1 MRKLCLLP
9 LLLLFGLFTSSQL
22 IAQDSTKG
30 ALQISILTCAPG
42 EDVYTAWGHTAIR
55 IIDSAKQTDI
65 VFNFGTF
72 DFDTPNFLVE
82 FVKGNL
88 NYFLSADNFQNFILE
103 YQYYG
108 RSIKEQVL
116 ILTDA
121 EKINWQNALL
131 KNLEGNNRYYLYNFI
146 TDNCT
151 TRVKDGFYQFA
162 STQVPPSTI
171 KSYRTHVVE
180 APYQQGIPWI
190 GLGID
195 VLLGAVS
202 DKVPSAIQAGFLP
215 DLLFD
220 QLAAQPGYIESTQ
233 NYEFTKTVP
242 VKPTDPV
249 YYIVGLIFLYLF
261 VGRWNARWAVMAAK
275 SIDLILLFIFGL
287 GGLLL
292 AYMSLFSKHTA
303 CHNNFNIAWIHP
315 FYFIALILYFIKPIW
330 AGYLG
335 RIFFIAT
342 IGLIVVSYWLP
353 QSFSSSVYLLM
364 VVSLLLNYRLF
375 SLIILFKRG
384 RDAKFN

>member
-9 LLLLFGLFTSSQL
+9 LLLLFGLFTSSHL
-22 IAQDSTKG
+22 IAQDSSKA

-55 IIDSAKQTDI
+55 IIDSSKQTDI
-65 VFNFGTF
+65 VYNFGTF
-72 DFDTPNFLVE
+72 DFNTPNFLLE
-82 FVKGNL
+82 FIKGNL

-116 ILTDA
+116 VLSDV

-162 STQVPPSTI
+162 NTQVPPSNI
-171 KSYRTHVVE
+171 KSFRTHVVE

-202 DKVPSAIQAGFLP
+202 DQAPTALQAGFLP
-215 DLLFD
+215 DLFFE
-220 QLAAQPGYIESTQ
+220 QLTAQASYIASTQ
-233 NYEFTKTVP
+233 NYDFTKTVP
-242 VKPTDPV
+242 VQPTDPV
-249 YYIVGLIFLYLF
+249 YYIIGLIMVYLF
-261 VGRWNARWAVMAAK
+261 VGKWNARWTVIAAK
-275 SIDLILLFIFGL
+275 IIDVSLLFIYGA

-292 AYMSLFSKHTA
+292 VYMSVFSLHTA

-315 FYFIALILYFIKPIW
+315 FYFIALIFYFIKPIW

-335 RIFFIAT
+335 RLFMAAT
-342 IGLIVVSYWLP
+342 IGLILISYWLP

-364 VVSLLLNYRLF
+364 GLALVLNYRLM
-375 SLIILFKRG
+375 KRG
-384 RDAKFN
+384 IDAKFN

>member
-9 LLLLFGLFTSSQL
+9 ILLLFGIFTSSQL

-42 EDVYTAWGHTAIR
+42 EDVYTAWGHTAII
-55 IIDSAKQTDI
+55 IIDSAKQTD
-65 VFNFGTF
+65 VVYNFGTF
-72 DFDTPNFLVE
+72 DFNIPNFLVE

-116 ILTDA
+116 ILSDA

-162 STQVPPSTI
+162 TSQIPPSNI

-195 VLLGAVS
+195 ILLGAVS
-202 DKVPSAIQAGFLP
+202 DKAPTALQAGFLP

-220 QLAAQPGYIESTQ
+220 QLAAQPGHIAATQ
-233 NYEFTKTVP
+233 NYDFTKTAAST
-242 VKPTDPV
+242 PTDPI
-249 YYIVGLIFLYLF
+249 YFIIGLIVVYLF
-261 VGRWNARWAVMAAK
+261 VGKWNARWAVITAK
-275 SIDLILLFIFGL
+275 FLDIILLFIFGL

-292 AYMSLFSKHTA
+292 VYMSLFSKHTA
-303 CHNNFNIAWIHP
+303 CHYNFNIDWIHP
-315 FYFIALILYFIKPIW
+315 LYWIALVCYFIKPIW

-342 IGLIVVSYWLP
+342 IGLIAVSYWLP
-353 QSFSSSVYLLM
+353 QSFSTSVYLLM
-364 VVSLLLNYRLF
+364 GLSLILNYR
-375 SLIILFKRG
+375 LFKRG

>member
-9 LLLLFGLFTSSQL
+9 LLLLFGLFTSSHL
-22 IAQDSTKG
+22 IAQDSSKA

-55 IIDSAKQTDI
+55 IIDSSKQTDI
-65 VFNFGTF
+65 VYNFGTF
-72 DFDTPNFLVE
+72 DFDTPNFLLE
-82 FVKGNL
+82 FIKGNL

-116 ILTDA
+116 VLSDV

-162 STQVPPSTI
+162 NTQVPPSNI
-171 KSYRTHVVE
+171 KSFRTHVVE

-195 VLLGAVS
+195 VLLGSVS
-202 DKVPSAIQAGFLP
+202 DQAPTALQAGFLP
-215 DLLFD
+215 DLFFE
-220 QLAAQPGYIESTQ
+220 QLAAQASYIESTQ
-233 NYEFTKTVP
+233 NYDFTKTVP
-242 VKPTDPV
+242 VQPTDPV
-249 YYIVGLIFLYLF
+249 YYIIGLIMVYLF
-261 VGRWNARWAVMAAK
+261 VGKWNARWTVIAAK
-275 SIDLILLFIFGL
+275 IIDVSLLFIFGL

-292 AYMSLFSKHTA
+292 VYMSVFSKHTA

-315 FYFIALILYFIKPIW
+315 FYFIALIFYFIKPIW

-335 RIFFIAT
+335 RLFMTAT
-342 IGLIVVSYWLP
+342 IGLILISYWLP

-364 VVSLLLNYRLF
+364 GLALVLNYRLM
-375 SLIILFKRG
+375 KRG
-384 RDAKFN
+384 IDAKFN

>member
-9 LLLLFGLFTSSQL
+9 LLLLFGLFTSNQI
-22 IAQDSTKG
+22 IAQDSTKA

-55 IIDSAKQTDI
+55 IIDSAKQTD
-65 VFNFGTF
+65 VVYNFGTF
-72 DFDTPNFLVE
+72 DFNTPNFLVE

-88 NYFLSADNFQNFILE
+88 NYFLSADNFQNFIAE

-116 ILTDA
+116 ILSDA
-121 EKINWQNALL
+121 DKMKWHNALQ

-162 STQVPPSTI
+162 TTQVPPSNI
-171 KSYRTHVVE
+171 KSFRTHVVE

-202 DKVPSAIQAGFLP
+202 DQAPSPLQAGFLP

-220 QLAAQPGYIESTQ
+220 QLAAQPQFIATTQ
-233 NYEFTKTVP
+233 NYDFTRTTGS
-242 VKPTDPV
+242 KPTDPI
-249 YYIVGLIFLYLF
+249 YYIIGLILVYLF
-261 VGRWNARWAVMAAK
+261 VGKWNARWAVIAAK
-275 SIDLILLFIFGL
+275 FLDIVLLFIYGL

-292 AYMSLFSKHTA
+292 VYMSLFSKHTA
-303 CHNNFNIAWIHP
+303 CHYNFNIDWIHP
-315 FYFIALILYFIKPIW
+315 LYWIALLFYFIKPIW

-335 RIFFIAT
+335 RIFFIAS
-342 IGLIVVSYWLP
+342 IGLIVVSYLLP
-353 QSFSSSVYLLM
+353 QSFSISVYLLM
-364 VVSLLLNYRLF
+364 GLSLILNYRL
-375 SLIILFKRG
+375 IKRG

>member
-9 LLLLFGLFTSSQL
+9 LLLLFGLFTSNQI
-22 IAQDSTKG
+22 IAQDSTKA

-55 IIDSAKQTDI
+55 IIDSAKQTD
-65 VFNFGTF
+65 VVYNFGTF
-72 DFDTPNFLVE
+72 DFNTPNFLVE

-88 NYFLSADNFQNFILE
+88 NYFLSADDFQNFIAE

-116 ILTDA
+116 ILSDA
-121 EKINWQNALL
+121 EKIKWQNALQ

-162 STQVPPSTI
+162 TTQVPPSNI
-171 KSYRTHVVE
+171 KSFRTHVVE

-195 VLLGAVS
+195 LLLGAVS
-202 DKVPSAIQAGFLP
+202 DQAPTAMQAGFLP
-215 DLLFD
+215 DLFFD
-220 QLAAQPGYIESTQ
+220 QLAAQPGHIATTQ
-233 NYEFTKTVP
+233 NYDFTRTTGS
-242 VKPTDPV
+242 KPTDPI
-249 YYIVGLIFLYLF
+249 YFIVGLILVYLF
-261 VGRWNARWAVMAAK
+261 VGKWNARWAVMAAK
-275 SIDLILLFIFGL
+275 FLDITLLFIYGL

-292 AYMSLFSKHTA
+292 VYMSLFSLHTA

-315 FYFIALILYFIKPIW
+315 LYWIALVFYFMKPIW

-335 RIFFIAT
+335 RIFFIAS
-342 IGLIVVSYWLP
+342 IGLIVVSYLLP
-353 QSFSSSVYLLM
+353 QSFSNSVYLLM
-364 VVSLLLNYRLF
+364 GLSLVLNYRL
-375 SLIILFKRG
+375 IKRG
-384 RDAKFN
+384 IDAKFN

>member
-22 IAQDSTKG
+22 IAQDSSKA

-55 IIDSAKQTDI
+55 IIDSSKQTDI
-65 VFNFGTF
+65 VYNFGTF
-72 DFDTPNFLVE
+72 DFNTPNFLLE
-82 FVKGNL
+82 FIKGNL
-88 NYFLSADNFQNFILE
+88 NYFLSADDFQNFIAE

-116 ILTDA
+116 MLSDA

-162 STQVPPSTI
+162 NTQVPPSNI
-171 KSYRTHVVE
+171 KSFRIHVVE

-202 DKVPSAIQAGFLP
+202 DQAPTALQAGFLP
-215 DLLFD
+215 DLFFE
-220 QLAAQPGYIESTQ
+220 QLAAQAKHIESTQ
-233 NYEFTKTVP
+233 NYDFTKTVP
-242 VKPTDPV
+242 VQPTDPV
-249 YYIVGLIFLYLF
+249 YYIIGLIMVYLF
-261 VGRWNARWAVMAAK
+261 VGKWNARWTVIAAK
-275 SIDLILLFIFGL
+275 IIDFSLLFIFGL

-292 AYMSLFSKHTA
+292 VYMSVFSLHTA

-315 FYFIALILYFIKPIW
+315 FYFIALIFYFIKPIW

-353 QSFSSSVYLLM
+353 QSFSSSVYLLIGLAL
-364 VVSLLLNYRLF
+364 VLNYRLM
-375 SLIILFKRG
+375 KRG

>member
-9 LLLLFGLFTSSQL
+9 LLLLFGLFTSTRL
-22 IAQDSTKG
+22 AAQDSTN
-30 ALQISILTCAPG
+30 AAMQISILTCAPG

-55 IIDSAKQTDI
+55 IIDSAKQTDV

-82 FVKGNL
+82 FIKGNL

-162 STQVPPSTI
+162 TTQVPPSTI

-195 VLLGAVS
+195 VLLGSVS
-202 DKVPSAIQAGFLP
+202 DQTPSPLQAGFLP
-215 DLLFD
+215 DLLFE
-220 QLAAQPGYIESTQ
+220 QLAAQPSHIASIQ
-233 NYEFTKTVP
+233 NYDFTKTTP
-242 VKPTDPV
+242 TKPTDPI
-249 YYIVGLIFLYLF
+249 YYIIGLILVYLF
-261 VGRWNARWAVMAAK
+261 VGKWNARLAVITAK
-275 SIDLILLFIFGL
+275 ILDLSLLFIFGL

-292 AYMSLFSKHTA
+292 VYMSLFSKHTA
-303 CHNNFNIAWIHP
+303 CHDNFNIAWIHP
-315 FYFIALILYFIKPIW
+315 LYWIALVCYFMKPIW

-335 RIFFIAT
+335 RIFFIAST
-342 IGLIVVSYWLP
+342 GLIVVSYWLP
-353 QSFSSSVYLLM
+353 QSFSISVYLLM
-364 VVSLLLNYRLF
+364 GLSLVLNYRLY
-375 SLIILFKRG
+375 KRG

>member
-9 LLLLFGLFTSSQL
+9 LLLLFGLFTSSHL
-22 IAQDSTKG
+22 IAQDSSKA

-55 IIDSAKQTDI
+55 IIDSSKQTDI
-65 VFNFGTF
+65 VYNFGTF
-72 DFDTPNFLVE
+72 DFDTPNFLLE
-82 FVKGNL
+82 FIKGNL

-116 ILTDA
+116 VLSDV

-162 STQVPPSTI
+162 NTQVPPSNI
-171 KSYRTHVVE
+171 KSFRTHVVE

-202 DKVPSAIQAGFLP
+202 DQAPTALQAGFLP
-215 DLLFD
+215 DLFFE
-220 QLAAQPGYIESTQ
+220 QLAAQASYIESTQ
-233 NYEFTKTVP
+233 NYDFKKTVP
-242 VKPTDPV
+242 VQPTDPV
-249 YYIVGLIFLYLF
+249 YYIIGLIMVYLF
-261 VGRWNARWAVMAAK
+261 VGKWNARWTVIAAK
-275 SIDLILLFIFGL
+275 IIDVSLLFIFGL

-292 AYMSLFSKHTA
+292 VYMSVFSKHTA

-315 FYFIALILYFIKPIW
+315 FYFIALIFYFIKPIW

-335 RIFFIAT
+335 RLFMTAT
-342 IGLIVVSYWLP
+342 IGLILISYWLP

-364 VVSLLLNYRLF
+364 GLALVLNYRLM
-375 SLIILFKRG
+375 KRG
-384 RDAKFN
+384 IDAKFN

>member
-9 LLLLFGLFTSSQL
+9 ILLLFGIFTSSQL

-55 IIDSAKQTDI
+55 IIDSAKQTD
-65 VFNFGTF
+65 VVYNFGTF
-72 DFDTPNFLVE
+72 DFNTPNFLVE
-82 FVKGNL
+82 FVIGNL

-116 ILTDA
+116 ILSDA
-121 EKINWQNALL
+121 EKINWQNALQ

-162 STQVPPSTI
+162 TSQIPPSTI

-195 VLLGAVS
+195 ILLGAVS
-202 DKVPSAIQAGFLP
+202 DQAPSPLQAGFLP

-220 QLAAQPGYIESTQ
+220 QIAAQPGYIAATQ
-233 NYEFTKTVP
+233 NYDFTKTTAST
-242 VKPTDPV
+242 PTDPIF
-249 YYIVGLIFLYLF
+249 YIVGLILLYLF
-261 VGRWNARWAVMAAK
+261 LSKWNARWAVMAAK
-275 SIDLILLFIFGL
+275 FLDIILLFIFGL

-292 AYMSLFSKHTA
+292 VYMSLFSKHTA
-303 CHNNFNIAWIHP
+303 CHDNFNIVWIHP
-315 FYFIALILYFIKPIW
+315 LYWIALVLYFAKPIW

-342 IGLIVVSYWLP
+342 IGLIAVSYWLP
-353 QSFSSSVYLLM
+353 QSFSISVYLLM
-364 VVSLLLNYRLF
+364 GLSLILNYRL
-375 SLIILFKRG
+375 IKRA

>member
-9 LLLLFGLFTSSQL
+9 LLLLFGFFTSSRL
-22 IAQDSTKG
+22 TAQDSTKA

-72 DFDTPNFLVE
+72 DFNTPNFLLE

-162 STQVPPSTI
+162 SNQVPPSTI

-202 DKVPSAIQAGFLP
+202 DKAPSAIQAGFLP

-220 QLAAQPGYIESTQ
+220 QLAAQPGHIATTR
-233 NYEFTKTVP
+233 NYDFTKTTP
-242 VKPTDPV
+242 TKPTDPI
-249 YYIVGLIFLYLF
+249 YYIIGLMLVYLF
-261 VGRWNARWAVMAAK
+261 VGKWNARWAVMTAK
-275 SIDLILLFIFGL
+275 IIDVSLLFIFGL

-292 AYMSLFSKHTA
+292 VYMSMFSKHTA
-303 CHNNFNIAWIHP
+303 CHYNFNIDWIHP
-315 FYFIALILYFIKPIW
+315 LYWIALVCYFMKPIW

-335 RIFFIAT
+335 RVFFIAT
-342 IGLIVVSYWLP
+342 IGLIAFSYWLP
-353 QSFSSSVYLLM
+353 QSFSISVYLLM
-364 VVSLLLNYRLF
+364 GLSLILNYRL
-375 SLIILFKRG
+375 IKRG

>member
-9 LLLLFGLFTSSQL
+9 LLLLFGLFTSSHL
-22 IAQDSTKG
+22 IAQDSSKA

-55 IIDSAKQTDI
+55 IIDSSKQTDI
-65 VFNFGTF
+65 VYNFGTF
-72 DFDTPNFLVE
+72 DFNTPNFLLE
-82 FVKGNL
+82 FIKGNL

-116 ILTDA
+116 ILSDA
-121 EKINWQNALL
+121 EKINWQNALQ

-162 STQVPPSTI
+162 TSQIPPSTI

-195 VLLGAVS
+195 ILLGAVS
-202 DKVPSAIQAGFLP
+202 DQAPSPLQAGFLP

-220 QLAAQPGYIESTQ
+220 QIAAQPGYIAATQ
-233 NYEFTKTVP
+233 NYDFTKTTAST
-242 VKPTDPV
+242 PTDPIF
-249 YYIVGLIFLYLF
+249 YIVGLILLYLF
-261 VGRWNARWAVMAAK
+261 LSKWNARWAVMAAK
-275 SIDLILLFIFGL
+275 FLDIILLFIYGL

-292 AYMSLFSKHTA
+292 VYMSLFSKHTA
-303 CHNNFNIAWIHP
+303 CHYNFNIDWIHP
-315 FYFIALILYFIKPIW
+315 LYFIALIFYFMKPIW

-335 RIFFIAT
+335 RVFFIAT
-342 IGLIVVSYWLP
+342 IGLIAVSYWLP
-353 QSFSSSVYLLM
+353 QSFSISVYLLM
-364 VVSLLLNYRLF
+364 GLSLILNYRL
-375 SLIILFKRG
+375 IKRG
-384 RDAKFN
+384 LDAKFN

>member
-9 LLLLFGLFTSSQL
+9 LLLLFGLFTSSHL
-22 IAQDSTKG
+22 IAQDSSKA

-55 IIDSAKQTDI
+55 IIDSSKQTDI
-65 VFNFGTF
+65 VYNFGTF
-72 DFDTPNFLVE
+72 DFNTPNFLLE
-82 FVKGNL
+82 FIKGNL

-116 ILTDA
+116 VLSDV

-162 STQVPPSTI
+162 NTQVPPSNI
-171 KSYRTHVVE
+171 KSFRTHVVE

-202 DKVPSAIQAGFLP
+202 DQAPTALQAGFLP
-215 DLLFD
+215 DLFFE
-220 QLAAQPGYIESTQ
+220 QLAAQASYIESTQ

-249 YYIVGLIFLYLF
+249 YYIIGLIMVYLF
-261 VGRWNARWAVMAAK
+261 VGKWNARWAVIAAK
-275 SIDLILLFIFGL
+275 MIDVSLLFIFGL

-292 AYMSLFSKHTA
+292 VYMSVFSKHTA
-303 CHNNFNIAWIHP
+303 CHDNFNIAWIHP
-315 FYFIALILYFIKPIW
+315 FYFIALIFYFIKPIW

-342 IGLIVVSYWLP
+342 FGLILISYWLP
-353 QSFSSSVYLLM
+353 QFFSSSVYLLM
-364 VVSLLLNYRLF
+364 GLALVLNYRLM
-375 SLIILFKRG
+375 KRG
-384 RDAKFN
+384 IDAKFN

>member
-9 LLLLFGLFTSSQL
+9 LLLLFGFFTSSKSS
-22 IAQDSTKG
+22 AQDSSKA

-55 IIDSAKQTDI
+55 IIDSANQTDI
-65 VFNFGTF
+65 VYNFGTF
-72 DFDTPNFLVE
+72 DFNTPYFLVE

-88 NYFLSADNFQNFILE
+88 NYFLSADYFQNFIAE

-116 ILTDA
+116 ILSDA
-121 EKINWQNALL
+121 EKIKWHNALQ

-162 STQVPPSTI
+162 NSQVPPSKI
-171 KSYRTHVVE
+171 KSFRTHVVE

-195 VLLGAVS
+195 ILLGAIS
-202 DKVPSAIQAGFLP
+202 DQAPSPLQAGFLP
-215 DLLFD
+215 DLFYE
-220 QLAAQPGYIESTQ
+220 QLAAQPGHIATTQ
-233 NYEFTKTVP
+233 NYDFTKTTP
-242 VKPTDPV
+242 IKPTDPIF
-249 YYIVGLIFLYLF
+249 YLVGLMFVYVF
-261 VGRWNARWAVMAAK
+261 VGKWNARWAVIAAK
-275 SIDLILLFIFGL
+275 FLDIILLFIFGL

-292 AYMSLFSKHTA
+292 VYMSLFSLHTA

-315 FYFIALILYFIKPIW
+315 LYWIALVCYFMKPIW

-335 RIFFIAT
+335 RIFFIT
-342 IGLIVVSYWLP
+342 SIGLIVVSYWVP
-353 QSFSSSVYLLM
+353 QSFSISVYLLM
-364 VVSLLLNYRLF
+364 GLSLVLNYRL
-375 SLIILFKRG
+375 IKRG
-384 RDAKFN
+384 IDAKFN

>member
-9 LLLLFGLFTSSQL
+9 LLLLFGFFTSSQL
-22 IAQDSTKG
+22 IAQDSSKA

-65 VFNFGTF
+65 VYNFGTF
-72 DFDTPNFLVE
+72 DFNTPNFLVE

-88 NYFLSADNFQNFILE
+88 NYFLSADDFQNFIAE

-108 RSIKEQVL
+108 RTIKEQVL
-116 ILTDA
+116 ILSDA
-121 EKINWQNALL
+121 EKIKWHNALQ

-151 TRVKDGFYQFA
+151 TRVKDGFYQFVN
-162 STQVPPSTI
+162 TQVPPSNI
-171 KSYRTHVVE
+171 KSFRTHVVE

-202 DKVPSAIQAGFLP
+202 DQTPTALQAGFLP
-215 DLLFD
+215 DLLFE
-220 QLAAQPGYIESTQ
+220 QLAAQPQFIATTQ
-233 NYEFTKTVP
+233 NYDFTKTTAS
-242 VKPTDPV
+242 KPTDPI
-249 YYIVGLIFLYLF
+249 YYIVGLILVYLF
-261 VGRWNARWAVMAAK
+261 VSKWNARWAVIAAK
-275 SIDLILLFIFGL
+275 FLDITLLFIYGL

-292 AYMSLFSKHTA
+292 VYMSLFSKHTA
-303 CHNNFNIAWIHP
+303 CHYNFNIDWIHP
-315 FYFIALILYFIKPIW
+315 LYWIALLFYFIKPIW

-335 RIFFIAT
+335 RVFFIAS
-342 IGLIVVSYWLP
+342 IGLIVVSYLLP
-353 QSFSSSVYLLM
+353 QSFSISVYLLM
-364 VVSLLLNYRLF
+364 GLSLVLNYRL
-375 SLIILFKRG
+375 IKRA

>member
-9 LLLLFGLFTSSQL
+9 LLLFFGFFTSSQI
-22 IAQDSTKG
+22 IAQDTTKA

-65 VFNFGTF
+65 VYNFGTF
-72 DFDTPNFLVE
+72 DFNTPNFLAE

-88 NYFLSADNFQNFILE
+88 NYFLSADYFQNFIAE

-116 ILTDA
+116 ILSDA
-121 EKINWQNALL
+121 EKMKWHNALQ

-151 TRVKDGFYQFA
+151 TRVKDGFYQFVN
-162 STQVPPSTI
+162 TQVPPSNI
-171 KSYRTHVVE
+171 KSFRTHVVE

-202 DKVPSAIQAGFLP
+202 DQTPTALQAGFLP
-215 DLLFD
+215 DLLFE
-220 QLAAQPGYIESTQ
+220 QVAAQPGHIATTQ
-233 NYEFTKTVP
+233 NYDFTKTTAP
-242 VKPTDPV
+242 KPTDPIF
-249 YYIVGLIFLYLF
+249 YIVGLILVYLF
-261 VGRWNARWAVMAAK
+261 VGKWNARWAVMAAK
-275 SIDLILLFIFGL
+275 FLDITLLFTYGL

-292 AYMSLFSKHTA
+292 VYMSLFSLHTA

-315 FYFIALILYFIKPIW
+315 LYWIALLFFFIKPIW

-335 RIFFIAT
+335 RVFFIASF
-342 IGLIVVSYWLP
+342 GLMVVSYLLP
-353 QSFSSSVYLLM
+353 QSFSISVYLLM
-364 VVSLLLNYRLF
+364 GLSLVLNYRL
-375 SLIILFKRG
+375 IKRA

>member
-22 IAQDSTKG
+22 VAQDSTKNR
-30 ALQISILTCAPG
+30 LQISVLTCSSG

-55 IIDSAKQTDI
+55 ILDSTNQTDL
-65 VFNFGTF
+65 VYNFGTF

-82 FVKGNL
+82 FLKGNL
-88 NYFLSADNFQNFILE
+88 QYFLSVDYFQNFIAE

-121 EKINWQNALL
+121 EKTKWQIALQ
-131 KNLEGNNRYYLYNFI
+131 KNLEGTNRYYLYNFI

-151 TRVKDGFYQFA
+151 TRVKDGLYQF
-162 STQVPPSTI
+162 TNYQVPPSTI
-171 KSYRTHVVE
+171 KSFRTHVVE

-202 DKVPSAIQAGFLP
+202 DKTPSPLQAGFLP

-220 QLAAQPGYIESTQ
+220 QIAIEPNHIATTQ
-233 NYEFTKTVP
+233 NYDFTKTTP
-242 VKPTDPV
+242 VKQTDPI
-249 YYIVGLIFLYLF
+249 YYIVGLMLVYLF
-261 VGRWNARWAVMAAK
+261 VGKWNARWAVIAAK
-275 SIDLILLFIFGL
+275 FLDVILLFIFGL

-292 AYMSLFSKHTA
+292 VYMSIFSLHTA
-303 CHNNFNIAWIHP
+303 CHDNFNIAWIHP
-315 FYFIALILYFIKPIW
+315 LYFIALICYFIKPVW

-342 IGLIVVSYWLP
+342 IGLILISYFIP
-353 QSFSSSVYLLM
+353 QSFSISVYLLM
-364 VVSLLLNYRLF
+364 GLALILNYRL
-375 SLIILFKRG
+375 IKRG

>member
-9 LLLLFGLFTSSQL
+9 ILLLFGIFTSSQL

-55 IIDSAKQTDI
+55 IIDSAKQTD
-65 VFNFGTF
+65 VVYNFGTF
-72 DFDTPNFLVE
+72 DFNIPNFLVE

-116 ILTDA
+116 ILSDA

-162 STQVPPSTI
+162 TSQIPPSNI

-195 VLLGAVS
+195 ILLGAVS
-202 DKVPSAIQAGFLP
+202 DKAPTALQAGFLP

-220 QLAAQPGYIESTQ
+220 QIAAQPGHIAATQ
-233 NYEFTKTVP
+233 NYDFTKTAAST
-242 VKPTDPV
+242 PTDPI
-249 YYIVGLIFLYLF
+249 YFIIGLIVVYLF
-261 VGRWNARWAVMAAK
+261 VGKWNARWAVIAAK
-275 SIDLILLFIFGL
+275 FLDIILLFIFGL

-292 AYMSLFSKHTA
+292 VYMSLFSKHTA
-303 CHNNFNIAWIHP
+303 CHYNFNIDWIHP
-315 FYFIALILYFIKPIW
+315 LYWIALVCYFIKPIW

-342 IGLIVVSYWLP
+342 IGLIAVSYWLP
-353 QSFSSSVYLLM
+353 QSFSISVYLLM
-364 VVSLLLNYRLF
+364 GLSLILNYR
-375 SLIILFKRG
+375 LFKRG

>member
-22 IAQDSTKG
+22 VAQDSTKNR
-30 ALQISILTCAPG
+30 LQISVLTCASG

-55 IIDSAKQTDI
+55 ILDSTNQTDL
-65 VFNFGTF
+65 VYNFGTF

-82 FVKGNL
+82 FLKGNL
-88 NYFLSADNFQNFILE
+88 QYFLSVDYFQNFIAE

-121 EKINWQNALL
+121 EKTKWQIALQ
-131 KNLEGNNRYYLYNFI
+131 KNLEGTNRYYLYNFI

-151 TRVKDGFYQFA
+151 TRVKDGLYQF
-162 STQVPPSTI
+162 TNYQVPPSTI
-171 KSYRTHVVE
+171 KSFRTHVVE

-202 DKVPSAIQAGFLP
+202 DKTPSPLQAGFLP

-220 QLAAQPGYIESTQ
+220 QIAIEPNHIATTQ
-233 NYEFTKTVP
+233 NYDFTKTTP
-242 VKPTDPV
+242 VKQTDPI
-249 YYIVGLIFLYLF
+249 YYIVGLMLVYLF
-261 VGRWNARWAVMAAK
+261 VGKWNARWAVIAAK
-275 SIDLILLFIFGL
+275 FLDVILLFIFGL

-292 AYMSLFSKHTA
+292 VYMSIFSLHTA
-303 CHNNFNIAWIHP
+303 CHDNFNIAWIHP
-315 FYFIALILYFIKPIW
+315 LYFIALICYFIKPVW

-342 IGLIVVSYWLP
+342 IGLILISYFIP
-353 QSFSSSVYLLM
+353 QSFSISVYLLM
-364 VVSLLLNYRLF
+364 GLALILNYRL
-375 SLIILFKRG
+375 IKRG

>member
-9 LLLLFGLFTSSQL
+9 LLLLFGLFTSNQ
-22 IAQDSTKG
+22 IFAQDSTKT

-55 IIDSAKQTDI
+55 IIDSSKQTD
-65 VFNFGTF
+65 VVYNFGTF
-72 DFDTPNFLVE
+72 DFNTPNFLAE

-121 EKINWQNALL
+121 EKINWQNALV

-162 STQVPPSTI
+162 SPQVPPSTI
-171 KSYRTHVVE
+171 KSFRTHVVE

-195 VLLGAVS
+195 ILLGAVS
-202 DKVPSAIQAGFLP
+202 DQAPTALQAGFLP
-215 DLLFD
+215 NLLFD
-220 QLAAQPGYIESTQ
+220 QLAAQTDHIASTQ
-233 NYEFTKTVP
+233 NYNFTRTTAT
-242 VKPTDPV
+242 KPTDPIF
-249 YYIVGLIFLYLF
+249 YIVGLILVYLF
-261 VGRWNARWAVMAAK
+261 VGKWNARWAVIAAK
-275 SIDLILLFIFGL
+275 FLDVILLFVFGL

-292 AYMSLFSKHTA
+292 VYMSLFSLHTA

-315 FYFIALILYFIKPIW
+315 LYFIALVFYFMKPIW

-335 RIFFIAT
+335 RIFFIAS

-353 QSFSSSVYLLM
+353 QSFSISVYFLM
-364 VVSLLLNYRLF
+364 GLSLVLNYRL
-375 SLIILFKRG
+375 IKRG
-384 RDAKFN
+384 SDAKFN

>member
-9 LLLLFGLFTSSQL
+9 ILLLFGIFTSSQL

-55 IIDSAKQTDI
+55 IIDSAKQTD
-65 VFNFGTF
+65 VVYNFGTF
-72 DFDTPNFLVE
+72 DFNIPNFLVE

-116 ILTDA
+116 ILSDA
-121 EKINWQNALL
+121 EKINWQNALQ

-151 TRVKDGFYQFA
+151 TRVKDGFYQFVN
-162 STQVPPSTI
+162 TQVPPSNI
-171 KSYRTHVVE
+171 KSFRTHVVE

-202 DKVPSAIQAGFLP
+202 DQAPSPLQAGFLP

-220 QLAAQPGYIESTQ
+220 QIAAQPGYIAATQ
-233 NYEFTKTVP
+233 NYDFTKTTAST
-242 VKPTDPV
+242 PTDPIF
-249 YYIVGLIFLYLF
+249 YIVGLILLYLF
-261 VGRWNARWAVMAAK
+261 LSKWNARWAVMAAK
-275 SIDLILLFIFGL
+275 FLDIILLFIFGL

-292 AYMSLFSKHTA
+292 VYMSLFSKHTA
-303 CHNNFNIAWIHP
+303 CHYNFNIDWIHP
-315 FYFIALILYFIKPIW
+315 LYWIALVCYFIKPIW

-342 IGLIVVSYWLP
+342 IGLIAVSYWLP
-353 QSFSSSVYLLM
+353 QSFSTSVYLLM
-364 VVSLLLNYRLF
+364 GLSLILNYR
-375 SLIILFKRG
+375 LFKRG

>member
-30 ALQISILTCAPG
+30 ALQVSILTCAPG

-72 DFDTPNFLVE
+72 DFNTPNFLVE

-202 DKVPSAIQAGFLP
+202 DKAPSAIQAGFLP

-342 IGLIVVSYWLP
+342 IGLILVSYWLP

-364 VVSLLLNYRLF
+364 IVSLLLNYRLF

>member
-9 LLLLFGLFTSSQL
+9 ILLLFGLFTSSQL
-22 IAQDSTKG
+22 GAQDSTKNR
-30 ALQISILTCAPG
+30 LQISVLTCASG

-55 IIDSAKQTDI
+55 IIDSTNQTDL
-65 VFNFGTF
+65 VYNFGTF

-82 FVKGNL
+82 FLKGNL
-88 NYFLSADNFQNFILE
+88 QYFLSVDYFQNFIAE

-121 EKINWQNALL
+121 EKTKWQIALQ
-131 KNLEGNNRYYLYNFI
+131 KNLEGTNRYYLYNFI

-151 TRVKDGFYQFA
+151 TRVKDGLYQF
-162 STQVPPSTI
+162 TNYKMPPSTI
-171 KSYRTHVVE
+171 KSFRTHVVE

-202 DKVPSAIQAGFLP
+202 DKTPSPLQAGFLP

-220 QLAAQPGYIESTQ
+220 QIAIEPNHIAATQ
-233 NYEFTKTVP
+233 NYDFTKTTP
-242 VKPTDPV
+242 VKQTDPI
-249 YYIVGLIFLYLF
+249 YYIVGLMLVYLF
-261 VGRWNARWAVMAAK
+261 VGKWNARWTVIAAK
-275 SIDLILLFIFGL
+275 FLDVVLLFIFGL

-292 AYMSLFSKHTA
+292 VYMSIFSLHTA
-303 CHNNFNIAWIHP
+303 CHDNFNIVWIHP
-315 FYFIALILYFIKPIW
+315 LYFIALICYFIKPVW

-342 IGLIVVSYWLP
+342 IGLILISYFIP
-353 QSFSSSVYLLM
+353 QSFSISVYLLM
-364 VVSLLLNYRLF
+364 GLALLLNYRL
-375 SLIILFKRG
+375 IKIG

>member
-9 LLLLFGLFTSSQL
+9 ILLLFGIFTSSQL

-55 IIDSAKQTDI
+55 IIDSAKQTD
-65 VFNFGTF
+65 VVYNFGTF
-72 DFDTPNFLVE
+72 DFNTPNFLVE

-116 ILTDA
+116 ILSDA
-121 EKINWQNALL
+121 EKINWQNALQ

-151 TRVKDGFYQFA
+151 TRVKDGFYQFVN
-162 STQVPPSTI
+162 TQVPPSNI
-171 KSYRTHVVE
+171 KSFRTHVVE

-202 DKVPSAIQAGFLP
+202 DQAPSPLQAGFLP

-220 QLAAQPGYIESTQ
+220 QIAAQPGYIAATQ
-233 NYEFTKTVP
+233 NYDFTKTTAST
-242 VKPTDPV
+242 PTDPIF
-249 YYIVGLIFLYLF
+249 YIVGLILLYLF
-261 VGRWNARWAVMAAK
+261 LSKWNARWAVMAAK
-275 SIDLILLFIFGL
+275 FLDIILLFIFGL

-292 AYMSLFSKHTA
+292 VYMSLFSKHTA
-303 CHNNFNIAWIHP
+303 CHYNFNIDWIHP
-315 FYFIALILYFIKPIW
+315 LYWIALVCYFIKPIW

-342 IGLIVVSYWLP
+342 IGLIAVSYWLP
-353 QSFSSSVYLLM
+353 QSFSTSVYLLM
-364 VVSLLLNYRLF
+364 GLSLILNYR
-375 SLIILFKRG
+375 LFKRG

>member
-1 MRKLCLLP
+1 
-9 LLLLFGLFTSSQL
+9 LFTSRQL
-22 IAQDSTKG
+22 AAQDSTKA

-55 IIDSAKQTDI
+55 VIDSTNQTD
-65 VFNFGTF
+65 VVYNFGTF

-88 NYFLSADNFQNFILE
+88 NYFLSVADFQNFILE

-108 RSIKEQVL
+108 RSIKEQIL
-116 ILTDA
+116 ILSDA
-121 EKINWQNALL
+121 EKMKWQNALQ

-151 TRVKDGFYQFA
+151 TRVKDGLYQF
-162 STQVPPSTI
+162 TNYQVPPSNI
-171 KSYRTHVVE
+171 KSFRTHVVG

-195 VLLGAVS
+195 ILLGSVS
-202 DKVPSAIQAGFLP
+202 DQAPNDLQAGFLP
-215 DLLFD
+215 DLLFE
-220 QLAAQPGYIESTQ
+220 QLAAQPSHIASTQ
-233 NYEFTKTVP
+233 IYDFTKTTP
-242 VKPTDPV
+242 VKQTDPL
-249 YYIVGLIFLYLF
+249 YYIIGLMLVYLF
-261 VGRWNARWAVMAAK
+261 VSKWNARWAVLTAK
-275 SIDLILLFIFGL
+275 FLDIILLFIFGL

-292 AYMSLFSKHTA
+292 VYMSLFSKHTA
-303 CHNNFNIAWIHP
+303 CHYNFNIDWIHP
-315 FYFIALILYFIKPIW
+315 LYWIALVCYFIKPIW

-353 QSFSSSVYLLM
+353 QSFSISVYLLM
-364 VVSLLLNYRLF
+364 GLALVLNYRL
-375 SLIILFKRG
+375 IKRG
-384 RDAKFN
+384 RDARFN

>member
-9 LLLLFGLFTSSQL
+9 LLLLFGLFTSNQI
-22 IAQDSTKG
+22 IAQDSTKA

-65 VFNFGTF
+65 VYNFGTF
-72 DFDTPNFLVE
+72 DFNTPNFLVE

-88 NYFLSADNFQNFILE
+88 NYFLSADDFQNFIAE

-116 ILTDA
+116 ILSDA
-121 EKINWQNALL
+121 DKIKWHNALQ

-162 STQVPPSTI
+162 TTQVPPSNI
-171 KSYRTHVVE
+171 KSFRTHVVE

-202 DKVPSAIQAGFLP
+202 DQAPSPLQAGFLP

-220 QLAAQPGYIESTQ
+220 QLAAQPQFIATTQ
-233 NYEFTKTVP
+233 NYDFTKTTAS
-242 VKPTDPV
+242 KPTDPI
-249 YYIVGLIFLYLF
+249 YFIVGLILVYLF
-261 VGRWNARWAVMAAK
+261 VGKWNARWAVIAANFLD
-275 SIDLILLFIFGL
+275 ITLLFIYGL

-292 AYMSLFSKHTA
+292 VYMSLFSKHTA
-303 CHNNFNIAWIHP
+303 CHYNFNIDWIHP
-315 FYFIALILYFIKPIW
+315 LYWIALLFYFMKPIW

-335 RIFFIAT
+335 RIFFIAS
-342 IGLIVVSYWLP
+342 IGLIVVSYLLP
-353 QSFSSSVYLLM
+353 QSFSISVYLLM
-364 VVSLLLNYRLF
+364 GLSLILNYRL
-375 SLIILFKRG
+375 IKRG

>member
-9 LLLLFGLFTSSQL
+9 LLLLFGLFTSNQI
-22 IAQDSTKG
+22 IAQDSTKA

-55 IIDSAKQTDI
+55 IIDSAKQTD
-65 VFNFGTF
+65 VVYNFGTF
-72 DFDTPNFLVE
+72 DFNTPNFLVE

-88 NYFLSADNFQNFILE
+88 NYFLSADYFQNFIAE

-116 ILTDA
+116 ILSDA
-121 EKINWQNALL
+121 EKIKWQNALQ

-162 STQVPPSTI
+162 TTQVPPSNI
-171 KSYRTHVVE
+171 KSFRTHVVE

-202 DKVPSAIQAGFLP
+202 DQAPSPLQAGFLP

-220 QLAAQPGYIESTQ
+220 QLAAQPQFIATTQ
-233 NYEFTKTVP
+233 NYDFTKTTAS
-242 VKPTDPV
+242 KPTDPI
-249 YYIVGLIFLYLF
+249 YFIVGLILVYLF
-261 VGRWNARWAVMAAK
+261 VGKWNARWAVIAANFLD
-275 SIDLILLFIFGL
+275 ITLLFIYGL

-292 AYMSLFSKHTA
+292 VYMSLFSKHTA
-303 CHNNFNIAWIHP
+303 CHYNFNIDWIHP
-315 FYFIALILYFIKPIW
+315 LYWIALLFYFIKPIW

-335 RIFFIAT
+335 RIFFIAS
-342 IGLIVVSYWLP
+342 IGLIVVSYLLP
-353 QSFSSSVYLLM
+353 QSFSISVYLLM
-364 VVSLLLNYRLF
+364 GLSLILNYRL
-375 SLIILFKRG
+375 IKRG

>member
-9 LLLLFGLFTSSQL
+9 LLLLFGLFTSNQI
-22 IAQDSTKG
+22 IAQDNTKA

-55 IIDSAKQTDI
+55 IIDSAKQTD
-65 VFNFGTF
+65 VVYNFGTF
-72 DFDTPNFLVE
+72 DFNTPNFLAE

-116 ILTDA
+116 ILSDA
-121 EKINWQNALL
+121 DKIKWQNALQ

-162 STQVPPSTI
+162 TTQVPPSNI
-171 KSYRTHVVE
+171 KSFRTHVVE

-195 VLLGAVS
+195 ILLGAVS
-202 DKVPSAIQAGFLP
+202 DQAPSPLQAGFLP

-220 QLAAQPGYIESTQ
+220 QLAAQPGHIATTQ
-233 NYEFTKTVP
+233 NYDFTRTTGS
-242 VKPTDPV
+242 KPTDPI
-249 YYIVGLIFLYLF
+249 YYIIGLILVYLF
-261 VGRWNARWAVMAAK
+261 VSKWNARWAVIAAK
-275 SIDLILLFIFGL
+275 FLDITLLFIYGL

-292 AYMSLFSKHTA
+292 VYMSLFSKHTA
-303 CHNNFNIAWIHP
+303 CHYNFNIDWIHP
-315 FYFIALILYFIKPIW
+315 LYWIALLFYFMKPIW

-335 RIFFIAT
+335 RIFFIAS
-342 IGLIVVSYWLP
+342 IGLIVVSYLLP
-353 QSFSSSVYLLM
+353 QSFSNSVYLLM
-364 VVSLLLNYRLF
+364 GLSLVLNYRL
-375 SLIILFKRG
+375 IKRG
-384 RDAKFN
+384 SDAKFN

>member
-9 LLLLFGLFTSSQL
+9 LLLLFGLFTSNQI
-22 IAQDSTKG
+22 IAQDSTKA

-55 IIDSAKQTDI
+55 IIDSAKQTD
-65 VFNFGTF
+65 VVYNFGTF
-72 DFDTPNFLVE
+72 DFNTPNFLVE

-88 NYFLSADNFQNFILE
+88 NYFLSADYFQNFIAE

-121 EKINWQNALL
+121 EKIKWQNALQ

-162 STQVPPSTI
+162 TTQVPPSNI
-171 KSYRTHVVE
+171 KSFRTHVVE

-195 VLLGAVS
+195 LLLGAVS
-202 DKVPSAIQAGFLP
+202 DQAPTAMQAGFLP
-215 DLLFD
+215 DLFFD
-220 QLAAQPGYIESTQ
+220 QLAAQPGHIATTQ
-233 NYEFTKTVP
+233 NYDFTRTTGS
-242 VKPTDPV
+242 KPTDPI
-249 YYIVGLIFLYLF
+249 YYIIGLILVYLF
-261 VGRWNARWAVMAAK
+261 VGKWNARWAVIAAK
-275 SIDLILLFIFGL
+275 FLDITLLFIYGL

-292 AYMSLFSKHTA
+292 VYMSLFSLHTA
-303 CHNNFNIAWIHP
+303 CHNNYNIAWIHP
-315 FYFIALILYFIKPIW
+315 LYWIALVFYFMKPIW

-335 RIFFIAT
+335 RIFFIAS
-342 IGLIVVSYWLP
+342 IGLIVVSYLLP
-353 QSFSSSVYLLM
+353 QSFSNSVYLLM
-364 VVSLLLNYRLF
+364 GLSLVLNYRL
-375 SLIILFKRG
+375 IKRG
-384 RDAKFN
+384 IDAKFN

>member
-9 LLLLFGLFTSSQL
+9 LLLLFGLFTSSHL
-22 IAQDSTKG
+22 IAQDSSKA

-55 IIDSAKQTDI
+55 IIDSSKQTDI
-65 VFNFGTF
+65 VYNFGTF
-72 DFDTPNFLVE
+72 DFNTPNFLLE
-82 FVKGNL
+82 FIKGNL

-116 ILTDA
+116 VLSDV

-162 STQVPPSTI
+162 NTQVPPSNI
-171 KSYRTHVVE
+171 KSFRTHVVE

-202 DKVPSAIQAGFLP
+202 DQAPTALQAGFLP
-215 DLLFD
+215 DLFFE
-220 QLAAQPGYIESTQ
+220 QLAAQAKHIESTQ
-233 NYEFTKTVP
+233 NYDFTKTVP
-242 VKPTDPV
+242 VQPTDPV
-249 YYIVGLIFLYLF
+249 YYIIGLIMVYLF
-261 VGRWNARWAVMAAK
+261 VGKWNARWTVIAAK
-275 SIDLILLFIFGL
+275 IIDVSLLFIFGL

-292 AYMSLFSKHTA
+292 VYMSVFSKHTA

-315 FYFIALILYFIKPIW
+315 FYFIALIFYFIKPIW

-342 IGLIVVSYWLP
+342 IGLILISYWLP
-353 QSFSSSVYLLM
+353 QFFSSSVYLLM
-364 VVSLLLNYRLF
+364 GLALVLNYRLM
-375 SLIILFKRG
+375 KRG
-384 RDAKFN
+384 IDAKFN

>member
-9 LLLLFGLFTSSQL
+9 LLLLFGLFTSSHL
-22 IAQDSTKG
+22 IAQDSSKA

-55 IIDSAKQTDI
+55 IIDSSKQTDI
-65 VFNFGTF
+65 VYNFGTF
-72 DFDTPNFLVE
+72 DFDTPNFLLE
-82 FVKGNL
+82 FIKGNL

-116 ILTDA
+116 VLSDV

-162 STQVPPSTI
+162 NTQVPPSNI
-171 KSYRTHVVE
+171 KSFRTHVVE

-202 DKVPSAIQAGFLP
+202 DQAPTALQAGFLP
-215 DLLFD
+215 DLFFE
-220 QLAAQPGYIESTQ
+220 QLAAQTSHIESTQ

-242 VKPTDPV
+242 VQPTDPV
-249 YYIVGLIFLYLF
+249 YYIIGLIMVYLF
-261 VGRWNARWAVMAAK
+261 VGKWNARWTVIAAK
-275 SIDLILLFIFGL
+275 MIDVSLLFIFGL
-287 GGLLL
+287 GGFLLL
-292 AYMSLFSKHTA
+292 YMSVFSKHTA

-315 FYFIALILYFIKPIW
+315 LYWIALVCYF
-330 AGYLG
+330 
-335 RIFFIAT
+335 
-342 IGLIVVSYWLP
+342 
-353 QSFSSSVYLLM
+353 
-364 VVSLLLNYRLF
+364 
-375 SLIILFKRG
+375 
-384 RDAKFN
+384 

>member
-9 LLLLFGLFTSSQL
+9 LLLLFGLFTSSHL
-22 IAQDSTKG
+22 IAQDSSKA

-55 IIDSAKQTDI
+55 IIDSSKQTDI
-65 VFNFGTF
+65 VYNFGTF
-72 DFDTPNFLVE
+72 DFNTPNFLLE
-82 FVKGNL
+82 FIKGNL

-116 ILTDA
+116 VLSDA

-151 TRVKDGFYQFA
+151 TRVNDGFYQFA
-162 STQVPPSTI
+162 NTQVPPSYI
-171 KSYRTHVVE
+171 KSFRTHVVE

-202 DKVPSAIQAGFLP
+202 DQAPTALQAGFLP
-215 DLLFD
+215 DLFFE
-220 QLAAQPGYIESTQ
+220 QLAAQTSHIESTQ

-249 YYIVGLIFLYLF
+249 YYIVGLIVVYLF
-261 VGRWNARWAVMAAK
+261 VGRWNARWAVITAK
-275 SIDLILLFIFGL
+275 MIDVSLLFIFGL
-287 GGLLL
+287 GGFLLL
-292 AYMSLFSKHTA
+292 YMSVFSKHTA

-315 FYFIALILYFIKPIW
+315 FYFIALIFYFIKPIW

-353 QSFSSSVYLLM
+353 QSFSSSVYLLIGLAL
-364 VVSLLLNYRLF
+364 VLNYRLM
-375 SLIILFKRG
+375 KRG